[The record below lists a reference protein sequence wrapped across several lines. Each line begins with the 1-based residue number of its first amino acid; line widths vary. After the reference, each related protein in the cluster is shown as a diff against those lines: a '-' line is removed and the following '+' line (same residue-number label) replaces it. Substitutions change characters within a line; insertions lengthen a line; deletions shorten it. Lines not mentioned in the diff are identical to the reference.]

1 MKIGIVGAGN
11 IGAILAKKYADAGHH
26 VKLANSRG
34 PSTLT
39 AIIEGTAIEAVP
51 VEAAAKDVDV
61 VILSI
66 PLKNV
71 SELSKALFSDLAD
84 DVTVIDTC
92 NYYPSFRDGAIADIE
107 AGMPESVWVSKQI
120 GRPVVKAFNNIF
132 AQSLAING
140 RPAGAPGRIALPI
153 AGDSAHAKRIVS
165 GLVDEAGFDVV
176 DAGSLEESWRQEPG
190 TPVYST
196 DYDVDGVR
204 QRLARA
210 DKAVAPER
218 RDRCVEGLIKL
229 GASANAENLVQLA
242 RTTYEP

>member
-1 MKIGIVGAGN
+1 MGSGN
-11 IGAILAKKYADAGHH
+11 IGATLARKYVEAGHQ

-34 PSTLT
+34 PSTLA

-51 VEAAAKDVDV
+51 VEAVVKDVDV
-61 VILSI
+61 VIISI

-71 SELSKALFSDLAD
+71 SDLSEALFSEVAD
-84 DVTVIDTC
+84 DVVIIDTC
-92 NYYPSFRDGAIADIE
+92 NYYPSFRDGTIAEIE

-120 GRPVVKAFNNIF
+120 GRGVVKAFNNIF

-140 RPAGAPGRIALPI
+140 RPSGAPGRIALPI
-153 AGDSAHAKRIVS
+153 AGDSADAKRIVS
-165 GLVDEAGFDVV
+165 GLVDEAGFDAV

-204 QRLARA
+204 ERLARA
-210 DKAVAPER
+210 DKAIDSERRAR
-218 RDRCVEGLIKL
+218 RDRCVEGLIAL

-242 RTTYEP
+242 RTTYES